1 MVHVTG
7 KVRTPGVYTL
17 PAGARVT
24 DALKAAG
31 GLRDGAHPGVL
42 NLARRLLDG
51 EQLAVGTK
59 PASQPPGAITTSPLD
74 PTATVIDL
82 NTATIAQLEQLPGV
96 GEVLATRIATYRD
109 TQGGFRSIDQLK
121 EVSGIGDRKFADL
134 KDKVR
139 I

>member
-7 KVRTPGVYTL
+7 RVRTPGVYTL
-17 PAGARVT
+17 PTGARVT

-31 GLRDGAHPGVL
+31 GLRVGANPGIL
-42 NLARRLLDG
+42 NLARRLMDG

-59 PASQPPGAITTSPLD
+59 PASLPPGAITTSPLD
-74 PTATVIDL
+74 PATTVIDL
-82 NTATIAQLEQLPGV
+82 NTATTAQLEQLPGV
-96 GEVLATRIATYRD
+96 GEVLATRIAAYRD
-109 TQGGFRSIDQLK
+109 TRGGFRSIDQLK